1 MVHLSHMQ
9 KEILLSW
16 IKAETKRYNRDNL
29 SRTSAYL
36 KFYCKNPEIKWSL
49 LASAVSRNAGYNM
62 TSLQSKRFQSLM
74 SMKVRAHLFVFF
86 ERANWLIFADA
97 YPQLLLYQLSKR
109 MKVPLFSVLT
119 DLNISSFSEH
129 EWQLFWFKK
138 DEERLMTSLII
149 NEQHHL
155 QHTLIETAFAKER
168 VLSQLPF
175 LLEDHAHLSYVLFPT
190 LEEKIYGLSVTNFQK
205 VEARI
210 ELGKKL
216 AQILY
221 HPDCHEVIKSFLI
234 GTEHTGSRLDY
245 ERLSKKWST
254 NNRTPILRLAY
265 QEFKHQQPKIMR
277 WSLTPKQIRKLY
289 KSVKE
294 KKPKERTNW
303 LKWKESELAFIYSCQ
318 LSKKDLLT

>member
-1 MVHLSHMQ
+1 MVHLSHVQ
-9 KEILLSW
+9 KEALLSW
-16 IKAETKRYNRDNL
+16 IRTETKRHNRDNL

-36 KFYCKNPEIKWSL
+36 KFYRKNPEIKWSL

-74 SMKVRAHLFVFF
+74 SMKVRAHLFTFF

-97 YPQLLLYQLSKR
+97 YPQLLLYQLSKK
-109 MKVPLFSVLT
+109 MESPLFSLLT

-149 NEQHHL
+149 NEQYHL
-155 QHTLIETAFAKER
+155 QHTLIETLFAKEKI
-168 VLSQLPF
+168 LSQLPF

-190 LEEKIYGLSVTNFQK
+190 LEEKMYGVSVTNFKK

-221 HPDCHEVIKSFLI
+221 HPDCHEVIKLFLL
-234 GTEHTGSRLDY
+234 GTEHTGSRRDY
-245 ERLSKKWST
+245 ERLSKKWTTT
-254 NNRTPILRLAY
+254 NQTPILRLAY
-265 QEFKHQQPKIMR
+265 QEFKHQRPKITS
-277 WSLTPKQIRKLY
+277 WCLTPKQIGKFY
-289 KSVKE
+289 QPVKE

-303 LKWKESELAFIYSCQ
+303 LKWKESELAFIYFCQ
-318 LSKKDLLT
+318 FPKKIF